1 MKMNKCKHHVFL
13 KDKIG
18 ITVDT
23 DVGQPDFEFLIGSLN
38 ETLRSMYGC
47 SIGYD
52 QTDHKGGT
60 ELSNGLT
67 TFNGFAIFVLEEDE
81 NE

>member
-1 MKMNKCKHHVFL
+1 MN
-13 KDKIG
+13 DKIG

-38 ETLRSMYGC
+38 ETLRAMYGC

>member
-1 MKMNKCKHHVFL
+1 MMSKRKHDVVL
-13 KDKIG
+13 KSNIG
-18 ITVDT
+18 VTVDIDGAET
-23 DVGQPDFEFLIGSLN
+23 NFKLLIGTLN